1 MRITQSMLSN
11 NMLRNLSSS
20 YGKMSKLQD
29 QVTTGK
35 KFTRPSD
42 DPVATIKGMGYR
54 TDLNKVNQ
62 FERNMNTV
70 HSWLDSSDDALGEAG
85 DALQRVKELIV
96 QAANDTNTVDD
107 RKKIQVEID
116 QIRQQ
121 IQDIANTKVA
131 DKYIFSGTNTQQP
144 LFIKVEHRLDPANPT
159 PLVTTT
165 VINSGYTDEKGDPQ
179 NPITSLTLEN
189 GDLGTPGVIAPTG
202 SVEIEVFDGITLQ
215 VNTPGADL
223 FGRLDAL
230 MGKISETLATG
241 NGEDISKLL
250 GGSEDTPGV
259 DDLSKIQNLILES
272 RADIGA
278 RQSRV
283 EMMENRLSLHGINV
297 TKQMS
302 NNEDIDYEKS
312 ITEMITQESIHRA
325 ALSVGAR
332 IIQPTLTDFL
342 R

>member
-62 FERNMNTV
+62 FERNINTV
-70 HSWLDSSDDALGEAG
+70 HSWLDSSDDALGEVG
-85 DALQRVKELIV
+85 DALHRVKELVV

-107 RKKIQVEID
+107 RKKIQVEIN

-144 LFIKVEHRLDPANPT
+144 LFIDVEHEIDGNN
-159 PLVTTT
+159 VTETF
-165 VINSGYTDEKGDPQ
+165 INAAYTDANG
-179 NPITSLTLEN
+179 NPKKRIEDLTNAVPE
-189 GDLGTPGVIAPTG
+189 TAGVIAPTG
-202 SVEIEVFDGITLQ
+202 SVEIEVFDGINLQ

-230 MGKISETLATG
+230 MGEISETLVTG
-241 NGEDISKLL
+241 NGESISKLL

-272 RADIGA
+272 RAGIGA

-283 EMMENRLSLHGINV
+283 EMMENRLSLHEINV

-332 IIQPTLTDFL
+332 IIQPSLTDFL